1 MQPRNIN
8 MSNGLSNPPTIP
20 SSETLDQRQYPKIQY
35 WFKQAWTDQ
44 RKQDIGM
51 MKVGKSST
59 RAGGKKSTPGQNV
72 TMRYVEDQFGV
83 VVDRYR
89 TSEM

>member
-1 MQPRNIN
+1 MLASSLPGAFSSMQPRNID

-20 SSETLDQRQYPKIQY
+20 SLNSMQGETLDQRQYPKIQY

-44 RKQDIGM
+44 QKQDIGM
-51 MKVGKSST
+51 TKVGKSST

-72 TMRYVEDQFGV
+72 TM
-83 VVDRYR
+83 
-89 TSEM
+89 